1 MTSVGFGVAAV
12 AVALV
17 VWWRVPWLRSWP
29 PALGLL
35 IATFTVV
42 PPHQII
48 VLGVGADDALFVLG
62 LGMLLPYALR
72 SRVGVGSAAGR
83 LPYVWPLA
91 IGAGLLVA
99 GTTISAFVNADGL
112 PDTAALLLRGPI
124 RLLLYV
130 VMVVV
135 IVAQLPRERTRT
147 VVARGLAAV
156 GTFEAAFGVLAY
168 TIGLP
173 GGFGLQAAQGNTS
186 LVGEIPGRVTG
197 TLGLSPNFLGAL
209 LVLSIPVTLGIA
221 LDAATRWHTYVRSLL
236 SRLLGRT
243 ATTVNTGAGGWGQLG
258 WALAVVVQT
267 WALVLTYTR
276 SSLAVT
282 LLACAVLVALRG
294 RLRWLAVGA
303 VVLVAL
309 LFLTP
314 TFDRIIHDR
323 TDRLA
328 LYTSAVRVFLDYPIA
343 GVGPGEQ
350 ARFTAAAPELYRATP
365 YGVAGNNAHNTV
377 LLAAA
382 ENGVL
387 GLLGALVLNLALV
400 AVAVA
405 VIRRARAMSRSANSL
420 RTEPL
425 AIGVAMLAFLLQG
438 MANNLFTVTLTA
450 SALVMLLGGCALP
463 WLDRTADED
472 VAGAGSLAS
481 RDLAKMAGNPET

>member
-1 MTSVGFGVAAV
+1 MISFGFGVTAV
-12 AVALV
+12 AVALG
-17 VWWRVPWLRSWP
+17 VWWRVPQLRAWP

-42 PPHQII
+42 PPHQTIA
-48 VLGVGADDALFVLG
+48 LGVGADDLLFVLG
-62 LGMLLPYALR
+62 LAMLLPHALR
-72 SRVGVGSAAGR
+72 SRAGLGSSPPAPF
-83 LPYVWPLA
+83 PYASTLSA
-91 IGAGLLVA
+91 GAGLLAA

-112 PDTAALLLRGPI
+112 GETAALLLRGPV

-135 IVAQLPRERTRT
+135 IVAQLPRDRTRT
-147 VVARGLAAV
+147 VVARALAGV
-156 GTFEAAFGVLAY
+156 GTFEAAFSVLAY
-168 TIGLP
+168 IVGLP
-173 GGFGLQAAQGNTS
+173 GGFGLQVAQGNTS

-221 LDAATRWHTYVRSLL
+221 LDAGPGWWAYVRTLL
-236 SRLLGRT
+236 ARARGRSRSVAA
-243 ATTVNTGAGGWGQLG
+243 ATTGNGGWAQLG

-294 RLRWLAVGA
+294 RLRWLVVGA
-303 VVLVAL
+303 VVLVGL

-314 TFDRIIHDR
+314 AFDRIIHDR

-328 LYTSAVRVFLDYPIA
+328 LYTSAVRVFLDHPFA

-350 ARFTAAAPELYRATP
+350 ARFTAAAPDLYRATP
-365 YGVAGNNAHNTV
+365 FGVAGNNAHNTV

-387 GLLGALVLNLALV
+387 GLLGALVLNLALG

-405 VIRRARAMSRSANSL
+405 VIRRARAAARATGSP

-463 WLDRTADED
+463 WLDPTGDQKSGTPEPE
-472 VAGAGSLAS
+472 LAPDT
-481 RDLAKMAGNPET
+481 RQV